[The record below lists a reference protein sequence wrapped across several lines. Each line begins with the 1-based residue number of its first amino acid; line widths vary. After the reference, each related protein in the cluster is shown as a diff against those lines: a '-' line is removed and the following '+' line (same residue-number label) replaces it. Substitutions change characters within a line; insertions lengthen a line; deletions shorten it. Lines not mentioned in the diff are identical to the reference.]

1 MVSLKEHKAVE
12 KKNWVLASA
21 QLLVHYVTFCV
32 YYASDS
38 PLLKGGWTTNRPEFL
53 LIMTMYDGKQQW

>member
-12 KKNWVLASA
+12 KKNWVLASV
-21 QLLVHYVTFCV
+21 QLLVYYVTFCV

-38 PLLKGGWTTNRPEFL
+38 PLLKGG
-53 LIMTMYDGKQQW
+53 